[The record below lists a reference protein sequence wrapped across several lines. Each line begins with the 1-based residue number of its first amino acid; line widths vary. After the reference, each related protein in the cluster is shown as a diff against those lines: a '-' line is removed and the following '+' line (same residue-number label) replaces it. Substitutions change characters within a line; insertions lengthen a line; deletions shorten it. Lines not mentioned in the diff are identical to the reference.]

1 MIKRILISLCLIL
14 SALVCRGEVK
24 AQPDS
29 SVLNVLSAKLSEY
42 FAAMQYEPV
51 EVQMGECDFLIDSSS
66 DQLIKDHI
74 ARTIYN
80 HFIDSP
86 VMGAEAVALHVFD
99 KWFMPGHV
107 NMNSDM
113 EFMAA
118 KIYAEFNRLSQVACP
133 APELSME
140 ASDGSY
146 VELFGSSDKRNGF
159 RVLYFY
165 DTDCSNCRIQSIL
178 LSNVFATE
186 QFPVEFY
193 AIYTGD
199 DRVEWQKYITERFDL
214 PQSSAKFVHL
224 WDPEL
229 DSDFQ
234 RKYGVLQTPR
244 MFLVAPDGTIK
255 GRGLDALALSQMLHQ
270 IFDPVELQYGSEESA
285 GLFDSIFA
293 GSIPSIAD
301 VRNVSDQ
308 IASSTLPAGDTVMF
322 RQMAGDYLY
331 YLSTR
336 SGEGMKE
343 GLKYHIDTYI
353 LSGNKAWVSADDSL
367 KIVGFA
373 QIMDELLQKAAPGS
387 RIADVKVPGLKL
399 DRKGEK
405 SYSKSLR
412 KLKGDRNIIIFYTEG
427 CNMCETEKQA
437 ARDLLAEL
445 KSAKTQA
452 LMVNVDDIMRQDPAL
467 ASRLFDSFDLSSLP
481 YIIETD
487 RKGFIQRRYIS
498 LNQ

>member
-1 MIKRILISLCLIL
+1 MLKRILISLCLVF
-14 SALVCRGEVK
+14 SAFVCRGEMTSH
-24 AQPDS
+24 PDS
-29 SVLNVLSAKLSEY
+29 TVLSALSSRLAEY
-42 FAAMQYEPV
+42 FEAMKYETV
-51 EVQMGECDFLIDSSS
+51 DVQKGECDFLIESSS
-66 DQLIKDHI
+66 DPLIKSHI
-74 ARTIYN
+74 AITIYE
-80 HFIDSP
+80 HYIDSP

-99 KWFMPGHV
+99 KWFQPGHV
-107 NMNSDM
+107 KMNSDM

-118 KIYAEFNRLSQVACP
+118 KIYAEFNRASQVGCR

-146 VELFGSSDKRNGF
+146 VELFGPSDRRNCF

-178 LSNVFATE
+178 LNNVFASE
-186 QFPVEFY
+186 PFPVEFY

-199 DRVEWQKYITERFDL
+199 NREEWQKYISERFDL
-214 PQSSAKFVHL
+214 PQSSAKFIHL

-255 GRGLDALALSQMLHQ
+255 GRGLDAYALSQMLHQ
-270 IFDPVELQYGSEESA
+270 IFDPVELQYGSKDSA
-285 GLFDSIFA
+285 DLFDSIFA
-293 GSIPSIAD
+293 GKTPSVTEVKTLA
-301 VRNVSDQ
+301 DQ
-308 IASSTLPAGDTVMF
+308 IADSTLPKGDTVMF

-336 SGEGMKE
+336 SGEGVKE
-343 GLKYHIDTYI
+343 GLNYLVDTYI
-353 LSGNKAWVSADDSL
+353 LSGNKAWASADDSL

-373 QIMDELLQKAAPGS
+373 QIMDDLLTKSSPGS
-387 RIADVKVPGLKL
+387 RIADVKVEGLRL
-399 DRKGEK
+399 DRKGERP
-405 SYSKSLR
+405 YARSLR

-427 CNMCETEKQA
+427 CHICDAEKQA
-437 ARDLLAEL
+437 ARDIIYGSS
-445 KSAKTQA
+445 SAKTKV
-452 LMVNVDDIMRQDPAL
+452 LMVNVDETMRSNPGL

-487 RKGFIQRRYIS
+487 RRGFIKRRYIT
-498 LNQ
+498 LQ